1 MAMDALGAVRAT
13 QAGKRPFVRVPE
25 KARTTRPFFSF
36 EFFPPRDD
44 DAERALFA
52 TIEALTPLNP
62 GFVSIT
68 YGAGGSTRVR
78 TVELAK
84 RLRSELGF
92 DVVAHLT
99 CAGATVDELRAT
111 LNDLRRAGIENVL
124 ALRGDPP
131 RGSETFAPSP
141 GGLEHANDL
150 IALIKAEF
158 GVCVGG
164 AAYPEKH
171 PEAVSFDADLA
182 ALSRKVA
189 AGAEFLVTQLF
200 FDNARYV
207 EFVERARQW
216 GITVPIFPGI
226 MPITNY
232 EQIDRFTRGCGATI
246 PGGLRE
252 ALEARRD
259 DPQAVIDLGVAY
271 ATLQVADL
279 LARGAP
285 GIHFYTLNR
294 SPATRAVVSALL
306 AARSSW

>member
-1 MAMDALGAVRAT
+1 MRIA
-13 QAGKRPFVRVPE
+13 E
-25 KARTTRPFFSF
+25 KIRTRRPFFSF
-36 EFFPPRDD
+36 EFFPPKD
-44 DAERALFA
+44 DAAERTLFA
-52 TIEALTPLNP
+52 TIEALKPLEP

-68 YGAGGSTRVR
+68 YGAGGSTRAR

-84 RLRSELGF
+84 RLRSDAGL
-92 DVVAHLT
+92 DVMAHLT
-99 CAGATVDELRAT
+99 CTGATVPELRDV
-111 LNDLRRAGIENVL
+111 LRELRRGGIENVL

-131 RGSETFAPSP
+131 RGSTGFVAVD
-141 GGLEHANDL
+141 GGLAYASDL
-150 IALIKAEF
+150 VGLLKNEF
-158 GVCVGG
+158 SFCVGG

-171 PEAVSFDADLA
+171 PEAVSFDADLQ
-182 ALSRKVA
+182 ALCAKVR

-216 GITVPIFPGI
+216 GITVPILAGI

-232 EQIDRFTRGCGATI
+232 EQIDRFTKMCGATI
-246 PGGLRE
+246 PAPLRE
-252 ALEARRD
+252 ELEARRN

-294 SPATRAVVSALL
+294 SPATRAVMSALL
-306 AARSSW
+306 AARRAW

>member
-1 MAMDALGAVRAT
+1 MRIAEKIRT
-13 QAGKRPFVRVPE
+13 Q
-25 KARTTRPFFSF
+25 RPFFSF
-36 EFFPPRDD
+36 EFFPPKD
-44 DAERALFA
+44 DAAERTLFA
-52 TIEALTPLNP
+52 TIEALKPLEP

-68 YGAGGSTRVR
+68 YGAGGSTRTR

-84 RLRSELGF
+84 RLRADAGL
-92 DVVAHLT
+92 DVMAHLT
-99 CAGATVDELRAT
+99 CTGATVPELREV
-111 LNDLRRAGIENVL
+111 LRELRRGGIENVL

-131 RGSETFAPSP
+131 RGSTGFVATE
-141 GGLEHANDL
+141 GGLAYASDL
-150 IALIKAEF
+150 VALLRNEF
-158 GVCVGG
+158 SFCVGG

-171 PEAVSFDADLA
+171 PEAVSLDADMQ
-182 ALSRKVA
+182 ALCGKVR

-216 GITVPIFPGI
+216 GITVPILAGI

-232 EQIDRFTRGCGATI
+232 EQIDRFTKMCGALI
-246 PGGLRE
+246 PPPLRDE
-252 ALEARRD
+252 LEARRD

-294 SPATRAVVSALL
+294 SPATRAVVSAML
-306 AARSSW
+306 AARRAW